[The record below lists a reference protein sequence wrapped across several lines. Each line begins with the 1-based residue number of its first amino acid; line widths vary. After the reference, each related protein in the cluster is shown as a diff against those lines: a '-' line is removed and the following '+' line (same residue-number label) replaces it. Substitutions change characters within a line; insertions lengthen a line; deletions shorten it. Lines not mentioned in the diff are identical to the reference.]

1 MSGTSIDAL
10 PRPMVVGLVD
20 EGLVDEGLVD
30 DGVVDD
36 GGTELDVVVDV
47 DVELDVVG
55 RVGGGGRGGN
65 SMSPRSGKSSCEQ
78 STGSPVSPSM
88 KLQ

>member
-55 RVGGGGRGGN
+55 SDGGGGRGGN

-88 KLQ
+88 KPQ